1 MTVDESI
8 TPSYSPRAGFS
19 DPVSDMSLRRVAPLD
34 GVEQR
39 LEILERFPP
48 TRDALD
54 VVTNGLKAL
63 AGRRLGADQVRRDTQ
78 LLFAGLEKATAVYGL
93 FVGPATV
100 IGLYQSL
107 LRLTGRNP
115 DDAFPDGTWQFYVE
129 YALREDTARHTVETY
144 GFDALLQ
151 NHKVILGRA
160 DRMAAWVMA
169 SIYAL
174 RTYDRLL
181 QNEWRERVY
190 LRELREVVREQMG
203 DERFEGLYRQWEQ
216 ERPYSRGRDA
226 HEKVDYPAYRRAKF
240 DAFLQEAM
248 VGVPTH
254 VRRLWVERVTTA
266 KGDLDA
272 YQRQMSILACL
283 EPDTYDEVKRPL
295 TLGEACVAI
304 VYEGRYYLLPL
315 LDERTDKP
323 ITVSAVRSWLMAL
336 VAQQKPP
343 ALASGQLAAL
353 AMVQRSSWAGGLQ
366 RRLSGELL
374 DNLARLQKA
383 PILLNFDKRPF
394 ELPLS
399 QIRQAERGVG
409 GHAITIFDTGRTF
422 VFDLSHIFFDGI
434 WGAGIAEIL
443 TNEALAWATYLRKG
457 ALVPVMQEAPAP
469 LWLQLTA
476 ADWAL
481 VQKQPRIQ
489 PEACGETAVINIRA
503 IRGLRRLFKQRSDLL
518 TLTVNDILI
527 LYRAIHATTYL
538 PDPDLVTALN
548 HLMQRTATRD
558 AAAATL
564 EALSYQSDDNPAVLI
579 PVDASK
585 RSPRER
591 VHPVSFELP
600 LAELNLLEQHRTTI
614 QALDSYT
621 KGLVSYQQFD
631 ELQREYLTTLATLG
645 GIFAHV
651 KEMAAEGSTTSIGSI
666 KMLAHLPKSLQNLLT
681 KIPER
686 FDVLNDIFRGREVF
700 SNVGAVVPGS
710 TLTRFMTAK
719 DDNEQKTLVW
729 GIVTDAEEQ
738 MMITLRDFRPH
749 VGKLV
754 RANHSELANRITQDY
769 LTSYAHGLNN
779 FIHELMRITLASR
792 ETDMSSKPKMTHA

>member
-1 MTVDESI
+1 MSVEESI
-8 TPSYSPRAGFS
+8 YPSFISHSGLPESPSELLSRQ
-19 DPVSDMSLRRVAPLD
+19 VVPLE

-63 AGRRLGADQVRRDTQ
+63 AGRRVGAEQVRQDTR
-78 LLFAGLEKATAVYGL
+78 LLSAGLEKATAVYGL

-100 IGLYQSL
+100 ISLYQSL
-107 LRLTGRNP
+107 LRMAGLNP
-115 DDAFPDGTWQFYVE
+115 EDAFPNGTWQFYVE
-129 YALREDTARHTVETY
+129 YALREDTARHAVETY
-144 GFDALLQ
+144 GFDAILRQ
-151 NHKVILGRA
+151 HKVVLNQA

-169 SIYAL
+169 AIYCL

-190 LRELREVVREQMG
+190 LRELREVMKAQAG
-203 DERFEGLYRQWEQ
+203 AERFEGLYRQWER
-216 ERPYSRGRDA
+216 ERPYGRGRDA
-226 HEKVDYPAYRRAKF
+226 QQHVDYPTYRRTKF
-240 DAFLQEAM
+240 DAFLQQAM
-248 VGVPTH
+248 AGVPTE
-254 VRRLWVERVTTA
+254 VRRLWVERVTKA
-266 KGDLDA
+266 KEELDA

-283 EPDTYDEVKRPL
+283 EPDSYDEVKRPL
-295 TLGEACVAI
+295 SLDETSVAI
-304 VYEGRYYLLPL
+304 VYDGHYYLLPL
-315 LDERTDKP
+315 VDERTGKP
-323 ITVSAVRSWLMAL
+323 VTISAVRGWLTAL
-336 VAQQKPP
+336 VGRQKAPT
-343 ALASGQLAAL
+343 LASGQLAAL
-353 AMVQRSSWAGGLQ
+353 AVVQRRSWAGGLQ
-366 RRLSGELL
+366 RRLSPELL
-374 DNLARLQKA
+374 ENLARLQKA

-409 GHAITIFDTGRTF
+409 SHAITLFDTGRTF

-443 TNEALAWATYLRKG
+443 TNEALAWATYLRQG
-457 ALVPVMQEAPAP
+457 QPVPAMPAAPSP

-489 PEACGETAVINIRA
+489 PEACGETAVVNIRA

-527 LYRAIHATTYL
+527 LYRAIHAVTYL
-538 PDPDLVTALN
+538 PDPDLVLILN
-548 HLMQRTATRD
+548 SLTQRPTTHE
-558 AAAATL
+558 AAVA
-564 EALSYQSDDNPAVLI
+564 ALSVLSHQSDENPAILI

-600 LAELNLLEQHRTTI
+600 LAELKLLQQHRTTI
-614 QALDSYT
+614 AALDSYT
-621 KGLVSYQQFD
+621 RGLVSYQQFD
-631 ELQREYLTTLATLG
+631 EIQREYLTALATLG
-645 GIFAHV
+645 GVFAHI
-651 KEMAAEGSTTSIGSI
+651 KEIAAEGATTSIGSI

-710 TLTRFMTAK
+710 TLARFMTAK

-729 GIVTDAEEQ
+729 GIVTDAEDQ
-738 MMITLRDFRPH
+738 MVITLRDFRPH
-749 VGKLV
+749 VGKLS
-754 RANHSELANRITQDY
+754 RAGHFELANRMTQDY
-769 LTSYAHGLNN
+769 LTSYAHGLNE

-792 ETDMSSKPKMTHA
+792 ETDMSSQPKATHV